1 MTGQTHRNVDIAEL
15 DKQSYLHPFTNVMDH
30 QRTGPWMIESGDGI
44 WITDAKG
51 QTYID
56 ATSGL
61 ICVNV
66 GYGREEIAKAIY
78 DQARKLCYFHTF
90 WATGNEPAA
99 RLADRIVEITPPN
112 MRRVMFGTSGSDA
125 NDTQIKLSWYYNNVL
140 GRPQKKKIIARE
152 RGYHGTTLGAA
163 SVTGMPAL
171 HKMFDL
177 PIPQV
182 IWASAPDYGKK
193 AKPGMSERDFSIS
206 LAAELEALV
215 EAEGPDTV
223 AAFIGEP
230 VMGSSSGV
238 LVPPEGYFEEIGKVL
253 RKHDILFIAD
263 EVVNG
268 FGRVGDM
275 FASNL
280 YGLEPDLMTLSKGL
294 TSGYVPMSAAVV
306 SEKVWQVLQRGSEEF
321 GTFEHGYTNS
331 GHPVAAAAALANLD
345 IIERENL
352 VENAARVGAYLQKSL
367 RETIGAYAEVKEIRG
382 IGLIAGIE
390 FFERDEKAVAAD
402 PTEGLPVRIMRQ
414 CYEEGLIIRAIPGNR
429 TVVVAPPLVIT
440 EQQVDDVI
448 ERLERGLRKVCGGP
462 VRQAKVAA
470 L

>member
-1 MTGQTHRNVDIAEL
+1 MTVQTHHNLDIAEL
-15 DKQSYLHPFTNVMDH
+15 DKQAYLHPFTNVADH
-30 QRTGPWMIESGDGI
+30 QRTEPWMIEGGSGI

-51 QTYID
+51 QRYID

-66 GYGREEIAKAIY
+66 GYGREEIAQAIY

-90 WATGNEPAA
+90 WSTGNEPAA

-125 NDTQIKLSWYYNNVL
+125 NDTQIKLVWYYNNVL

-163 SVTGMPAL
+163 SVTGVPAL

-177 PIPQV
+177 PLPQV
-182 IWASAPDYGKK
+182 IWASAPDYGKN
-193 AKPGMSERDFSIS
+193 AKPGMSERDFAKA
-206 LAAELEALV
+206 LAAEIEELV
-215 EAEGPDTV
+215 EREGPDTV

-238 LVPPEGYFEEIGKVL
+238 LVPPEGYFEEIDKVL
-253 RKHDILFIAD
+253 KKHDILFIAD

-306 SEKVWQVLQRGSEEF
+306 SEKVWSVLQGASGEF
-321 GTFEHGYTNS
+321 GAFEHGYTNS

-345 IIERENL
+345 IIEREDL
-352 VENAARVGAYLQKSL
+352 VGNAARVGAHLQASL
-367 RETIGAYAEVKEIRG
+367 REVIGSYAEVKEIRG

-390 FFERDEKAVAAD
+390 FFTLGEEAVAAD
-402 PTEGLPVRIMRQ
+402 PTKGLPVRIMRQ
-414 CYEEGLIIRAIPGNR
+414 CYEEGLIIRAIPGNN

-440 EQQVDDVI
+440 EQQVDEVV
-448 ERLERGLRKVCGGP
+448 ERLDRGMRKVCGGT
-462 VRQAKVAA
+462 VRKARAA
-470 L
+470 GH

>member
-1 MTGQTHRNVDIAEL
+1 MNLATQHNLDLGEL
-15 DKQSYLHPFTNVMDH
+15 DKQSYLHPFTSVTDC
-30 QRTGPWMIESGDGI
+30 QKVGPWMIESGSGI
-44 WITDAKG
+44 RITDAKG
-51 QTYID
+51 RTYID

-66 GYGREEIAKAIY
+66 GYGREEIARAIY
-78 DQARKLCYFHTF
+78 DQARKLSYFHTF

-99 RLADRIVEITPPN
+99 RLADRIVDITPGN

-125 NDTQIKLSWYYNNVL
+125 NDTQIKLCWYYNNVL
-140 GRPQKKKIIARE
+140 GRTKKKKIIARE
-152 RGYHGTTLGAA
+152 HGYHGTTLAAA
-163 SVTGMPAL
+163 SVSGVPSL
-171 HKMFDL
+171 HKLFDL

-182 IWASAPDYGKK
+182 IWTSAPDYGKK
-193 AKPGMSERDFSIS
+193 AEPGMSEREFSKA
-206 LAAELEALV
+206 LAGELEALI

-230 VMGSSSGV
+230 VMGSASGV
-238 LVPPEGYFEEIGKVL
+238 IVPPEGYFEEIGQVL

-268 FGRVGDM
+268 FGRVGAM

-294 TSGYVPMSAAVV
+294 TSGYVPMSGAVV
-306 SEKVWQVLQRGSEEF
+306 SEKVWQVLLDASPRF
-321 GTFEHGYTNS
+321 GAFEHGYTNS

-352 VENAARVGAYLQKSL
+352 VENAARVGSHLQSRL
-367 RETIGAYAEVKEIRG
+367 RDIIGAYDEVREIRG

-390 FFERDEKAVAAD
+390 LIEPDKEAVADD
-402 PTEGLPVRIMRQ
+402 PSKRIPVRIMRQ
-414 CYEEGLIIRAIPGNR
+414 CYEEGLIVRAIPGNS

-440 EQQVDDVI
+440 EREVDEVI
-448 ERLERGLRKVCGGP
+448 ERLERGLRKVCNGSARP
-462 VRQAKVAA
+462 S
-470 L
+470 

>member
-1 MTGQTHRNVDIAEL
+1 MTLESQHNLDLAEL
-15 DKQSYLHPFTNVMDH
+15 DKQSYLHPFTSVTDC
-30 QRTGPWMIESGDGI
+30 QRTGPWMIEGGSGI
-44 WITDAKG
+44 RITDAKG

-66 GYGREEIAKAIY
+66 GYGREEIARAIY
-78 DQARKLCYFHTF
+78 DQARKLSYFHTF
-90 WATGNEPAA
+90 WGTGNEPAA
-99 RLADRIVEITPPN
+99 RLADRIVDITPGN

-125 NDTQIKLSWYYNNVL
+125 NETQIKLCWYYNNVL
-140 GRPQKKKIIARE
+140 GRPKKKKIIARE
-152 RGYHGTTLGAA
+152 RGYHGTTLAAA
-163 SVTGMPAL
+163 SLTGVPSL
-171 HKMFDL
+171 HKLFDL

-193 AKPGMSERDFSIS
+193 AEPGMSEREFSRA
-206 LAAELEALV
+206 LADELEDLI

-238 LVPPEGYFEEIGKVL
+238 LVPPEGYFEEIGRVL
-253 RKHDILFIAD
+253 RTHDILFIAD

-268 FGRVGDM
+268 FGRVGAM
-275 FASNL
+275 FASSL

-306 SEKVWQVLQRGSEEF
+306 SEKVWQVLLDASPRF
-321 GTFEHGYTNS
+321 GAFEHGYTNS

-352 VENAARVGAYLQKSL
+352 VENAARVGSHLQSRL
-367 RETIGAYAEVKEIRG
+367 RDAIGAYDEVREVRG

-390 FFERDEKAVAAD
+390 LVEPDEETAAD
-402 PTEGLPVRIMRQ
+402 DPAERIPVRIMRQ
-414 CYEEGLIIRAIPGNR
+414 CYEEGLIVRAIPGNR

-440 EQQVDDVI
+440 EQEVDEVI
-448 ERLERGLRKVCGGP
+448 EKLERGLRKACNGSARP
-462 VRQAKVAA
+462 R
-470 L
+470 

>member
-1 MTGQTHRNVDIAEL
+1 MTLESQHNLDLAEL
-15 DKQSYLHPFTNVMDH
+15 DKQSYLHPFTSVTDC
-30 QRTGPWMIESGDGI
+30 QRTEPWMIEGGSGI
-44 WITDAKG
+44 RITDAKG

-66 GYGREEIAKAIY
+66 GYGREEIARAIY
-78 DQARKLCYFHTF
+78 DQARKLSYFHTF
-90 WATGNEPAA
+90 WGTGNEPAA
-99 RLADRIVEITPPN
+99 RLADRIVDITPGN

-125 NDTQIKLSWYYNNVL
+125 NDTQIKLCWYYNNVL
-140 GRPQKKKIIARE
+140 GRTKKKKIIARE
-152 RGYHGTTLGAA
+152 RGYHGTTLAAA
-163 SVTGMPAL
+163 SVTGVPSL
-171 HKMFDL
+171 HKLFDL

-193 AKPGMSERDFSIS
+193 AEPGMSQREFSKA
-206 LAAELEALV
+206 LADELEALI

-238 LVPPEGYFEEIGKVL
+238 LVPPEGYFEEIGRVL

-268 FGRVGDM
+268 FGRVGAM
-275 FASNL
+275 FASSL

-306 SEKVWQVLQRGSEEF
+306 SEKVWQVLLDASPRF
-321 GTFEHGYTNS
+321 GAFEHGYTNS

-352 VENAARVGAYLQKSL
+352 IENAARVGSHLQSRL
-367 RETIGAYAEVKEIRG
+367 RDTIGAYDEVREVRG

-390 FFERDEKAVAAD
+390 LVEPDEEAAAD
-402 PTEGLPVRIMRQ
+402 DPANRMPIRIMRQ
-414 CYEEGLIIRAIPGNR
+414 CYEEGLIVRATPGNS

-440 EQQVDDVI
+440 KQEVDEVI
-448 ERLERGLRKVCGGP
+448 EKLERGLRKACNGSARP
-462 VRQAKVAA
+462 S
-470 L
+470 

>member
-1 MTGQTHRNVDIAEL
+1 MTLESQHNLDLAEL
-15 DKQSYLHPFTNVMDH
+15 DRQSYLHPFTSVTDC
-30 QRTGPWMIESGDGI
+30 QRTEPWMIEGGSGI
-44 WITDAKG
+44 RITDAKG

-66 GYGREEIAKAIY
+66 GYGREEIARAIY
-78 DQARKLCYFHTF
+78 DQARKLSYFHTF
-90 WATGNEPAA
+90 WGTGNEPAA
-99 RLADRIVEITPPN
+99 RLADRIVDITPGN

-125 NDTQIKLSWYYNNVL
+125 NDTQIKLCWYYNNVL
-140 GRPQKKKIIARE
+140 GRTKKKKIIARE
-152 RGYHGTTLGAA
+152 RGYHGTTLAAA
-163 SVTGMPAL
+163 SVTGVPSL
-171 HKMFDL
+171 HKLFDL

-193 AKPGMSERDFSIS
+193 AEPGMSEREFSRA
-206 LAAELEALV
+206 LADELEALI

-238 LVPPEGYFEEIGKVL
+238 LVPPEGYFEEIGRVL

-268 FGRVGDM
+268 FGRVGAM
-275 FASNL
+275 FASSL

-306 SEKVWQVLQRGSEEF
+306 SEKVWQVLLDASPRF
-321 GTFEHGYTNS
+321 GAFEHGYTNS

-352 VENAARVGAYLQKSL
+352 IENAARVGSHLQSRL
-367 RETIGAYAEVKEIRG
+367 RDTIGAYDEVREIRG

-390 FFERDEKAVAAD
+390 LVEPDEEAAAD
-402 PTEGLPVRIMRQ
+402 DPANRMPVRIMRQ
-414 CYEEGLIIRAIPGNR
+414 CYEEGLIVRATPGNS

-440 EQQVDDVI
+440 EQEVDEVV
-448 ERLERGLRKVCGGP
+448 EKLERGLRKACNGSA
-462 VRQAKVAA
+462 RRS
-470 L
+470 